1 MNCKCKVFRKYI
13 LDLSFLQVNKTTRQL
28 PGIFLKKNI
37 TAMDTLDKTDRKI
50 LEALQADA
58 RLNTKE
64 IAHRIGLSVT
74 PTYERLKKIEKSGV
88 IKSYV
93 TLLHGE
99 KAGKT
104 LVAFCNVS
112 LQLHSQPLIKK
123 FETATAKMEEVME
136 CYHVAGTYDYLLKV
150 VVNDMR
156 SYQYFLTNK
165 LAAIENIAQV
175 HSSFVMTEIKH
186 TTAFRLA

>member
-1 MNCKCKVFRKYI
+1 M
-13 LDLSFLQVNKTTRQL
+13 

-64 IAHRIGLSVT
+64 IAHRVGLSVT

-93 TLLHGE
+93 TLLHVG

-123 FETATAKMEEVME
+123 FETAIAKMEEVME

-156 SYQYFLTNK
+156 SYQNFLTNK
-165 LAAIENIAQV
+165 LAAIENIGQV

-186 TTAFRLA
+186 TTAFRLL

>member
-1 MNCKCKVFRKYI
+1 
-13 LDLSFLQVNKTTRQL
+13 
-28 PGIFLKKNI
+28 
-37 TAMDTLDKTDRKI
+37 MDTLDKTDRRI
-50 LEALQADA
+50 LQVLQTNA

-74 PTYERLKKIEKSGV
+74 PTYERLKKIEKLGI
-88 IKSYV
+88 IKDYV

-99 KAGKT
+99 MIGKT

-112 LQLHSQPLIKK
+112 LQLHSQPLLKK
-123 FETATAKMEEVME
+123 FEAAIAKMEEVME

-150 VVNDMR
+150 VVDDMR
-156 SYQYFLTNK
+156 SYQHFLTNK

-186 TTAFRLA
+186 TTAYGLV

>member
-1 MNCKCKVFRKYI
+1 
-13 LDLSFLQVNKTTRQL
+13 
-28 PGIFLKKNI
+28 
-37 TAMDTLDKTDRKI
+37 MDTLDKTNRSI
-50 LEALQADA
+50 LQVLQNDA

-88 IKSYV
+88 IRRYV
-93 TLLHGE
+93 TLLDGE
-99 KAGKT
+99 KVGKT
-104 LVAFCNVS
+104 LMAFCNVS

-123 FETATAKMEEVME
+123 FETAIARMEEVME

-150 VVNDMR
+150 VVDDMR
-156 SYQYFLTNK
+156 SYQHFLTNK
-165 LAAIENIAQV
+165 LAAVENIGQV

-186 TTAFRLA
+186 TTAFKLV

>member
-1 MNCKCKVFRKYI
+1 
-13 LDLSFLQVNKTTRQL
+13 
-28 PGIFLKKNI
+28 
-37 TAMDTLDKTDRKI
+37 MDTLDKTDRRI
-50 LEALQADA
+50 LEVLQENA

-74 PTYERLKKIEKSGV
+74 PTYERLKKIEKMGV
-88 IKSYV
+88 IRNYV
-93 TLLHGE
+93 TLLHPE
-99 KAGKT
+99 KIGKT

-112 LQLHSQPLIKK
+112 LQLHSQPLLKK
-123 FETATAKMEEVME
+123 FESAISQMEEVME
-136 CYHVAGTYDYLLKV
+136 CYHVAGTFDYLLKV

-156 SYQYFLTNK
+156 NYQHFLTNK

-186 TTAFRLA
+186 TTVFGLV

>member
-1 MNCKCKVFRKYI
+1 
-13 LDLSFLQVNKTTRQL
+13 
-28 PGIFLKKNI
+28 
-37 TAMDTLDKTDRKI
+37 MDTLDKTDRRI
-50 LEALQADA
+50 LEVLQRNA

-74 PTYERLKKIEKSGV
+74 PTYERLKKIEKLGV
-88 IKSYV
+88 IKHYV
-93 TLLHGE
+93 TILDGE
-99 KAGKT
+99 KLGKT
-104 LVAFCNVS
+104 TTAYCNVS
-112 LQLHSQPLIKK
+112 LQLHSKPLLKK
-123 FETATAKMEEVME
+123 FEAAIAGMEEVME

-156 SYQYFLTNK
+156 NYQHFLTNK

-186 TTAFRLA
+186 TTAFGLV

>member
-1 MNCKCKVFRKYI
+1 
-13 LDLSFLQVNKTTRQL
+13 
-28 PGIFLKKNI
+28 
-37 TAMDTLDKTDRKI
+37 MDTLDKTDRKI
-50 LEALQADA
+50 LELLQSDA

-93 TLLHGE
+93 TLLNGE

-123 FETATAKMEEVME
+123 FETAMAKMEEVME

-156 SYQYFLTNK
+156 NYQYFLTNK
-165 LAAIENIAQV
+165 LAAIENIGQV